1 MILEDRI
8 MSVFEF
14 ASQNYDSAVLDMH
27 SCLKVQAEVLRAD
40 GDQELADTI
49 FEFLSESDADASR
62 AWAH

>member
-1 MILEDRI
+1 MILEDLI

-27 SCLKVQAEVLRAD
+27 SCLQVQAEVLRAE

-49 FEFLSESDADASR
+49 FAFLSEADADASR